1 MGEIEEKVGYRRSE
15 MKNIIT
21 LIKDKKNIT
30 YKIKILAMGIEK
42 EPVFLMLDNW
52 QFMHVNILN
61 N

>member
-42 EPVFLMLDNW
+42 EPVFLMLDN
-52 QFMHVNILN
+52 
-61 N
+61 